1 MYEYFMPRYSKLQ
14 KMKDDCI
21 KVFYFFLKS

>member
-1 MYEYFMPRYSKLQ
+1 MYEYFMTRYSKLQ
-14 KMKDDCI
+14 KMKDEWI